1 MAGMTESVSGRTP
14 TRTVLDC
21 AVCPLTGSGRRSVK
35 DDSAVPQ
42 TALESE
48 TGDWGRGHLLV

>member
-1 MAGMTESVSGRTP
+1 VDGR
-14 TRTVLDC
+14 RLGQNDRVC